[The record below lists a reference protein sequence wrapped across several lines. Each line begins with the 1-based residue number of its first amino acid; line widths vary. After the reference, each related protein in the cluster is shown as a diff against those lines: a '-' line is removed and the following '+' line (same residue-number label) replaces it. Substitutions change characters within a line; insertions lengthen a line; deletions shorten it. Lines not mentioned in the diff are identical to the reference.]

1 MQASSSISSAF
12 PLELG
17 WRTDL
22 PDHHEICSVKI
33 CDAQLRQLSCL
44 AGLVLS
50 INQKMGH
57 SRGGFYLPS
66 EAALSQR
73 GSIGQPNHSLQ
84 DFVRDARI
92 KT

>member
-1 MQASSSISSAF
+1 M
-12 PLELG
+12 
-17 WRTDL
+17 
-22 PDHHEICSVKI
+22 
-33 CDAQLRQLSCL
+33 CDVQLRQLYCP

-50 INQKMGH
+50 TNQEMGQ
-57 SRGGFYLPS
+57 SCGGFCLPS

-73 GSIGQPNHSLQ
+73 GSIGQPNHTLQ